1 MQRSRFVSIVALLVS
16 CVMQSGCMSIDV
28 RLAHFMSPDRG
39 SRSATL
45 PKGYA
50 VQDSIIHRGD
60 ELIGITH
67 AHHPESSAVVLFCG
81 GDAFHRSIEGG
92 EMLEALALGA
102 DVILFDYP
110 GYGESTGSP
119 GATAVLDTA
128 LAVYDYAAALEE
140 SAGKKRVVYGFAL
153 GGLVA
158 AQVVRHRRV
167 DGLVLEATAPNAER
181 WARSQLPWIVRP
193 FVVPRAEPDLASM
206 DSVAALTE
214 FPAQF
219 QGPVLLLASKTDV
232 QTPASLSSQ
241 MERELRAA
249 GVRAQLLQFPHARH
263 GEIAHAP
270 EFAPVLRR
278 FLDRLQAGGP
288 QWASAQF

>member
-1 MQRSRFVSIVALLVS
+1 MQRSHFVSVLALLVS
-16 CVMQSGCMSIDV
+16 CVMQSACMSIDV
-28 RLAHFMSPDRG
+28 RLAHFMSPDR
-39 SRSATL
+39 SPRSATL

-50 VQDSIIHRGD
+50 VQDVVIHRGA
-60 ELIGITH
+60 ELIGVTQ
-67 AHHPESSAVVLFCG
+67 AHHPASSAVVVFCG

-92 EMLEALALGA
+92 DVLEAMSLGA

-119 GATAVLDTA
+119 GAAALLDTA
-128 LAVYDYAAALEE
+128 LAVYDYAAALET
-140 SAGKKRVVYGFAL
+140 SAGKKRVVYGFSL

-158 AQVVRHRRV
+158 AQVARQRPV
-167 DGLVLEATAPNAER
+167 DGLVLEATAPNVER

-193 FVVPRAEPDLASM
+193 FVVPRAEPALASM
-206 DSVAALTE
+206 DSVAAL
-214 FPAQF
+214 AQF
-219 QGPVLLLASKTDV
+219 QGPLLLLASKTDV

-249 GVRAQLLQFPHARH
+249 GVRVQLLQFPRARH
-263 GEIAHAP
+263 GEIAHTP

-278 FLDRLQAGGP
+278 FLVRVHEGRP
-288 QWASAQF
+288 QWALAQF